1 MPRTLAVAGVIL
13 LLTAGLLLA
22 QRETKD
28 PEEAAVARVLQA
40 QVQAW
45 NAHNLEGFMAGYWK
59 SPELSF
65 FSGGSQTYGW
75 EQTLARYRDRY
86 QSAGAEMGT
95 LEFSGLNIQ
104 RLSADAAFVR
114 GQFHLKM
121 SSGKE
126 SSGIFTLIFRKF
138 PDGWRIIHDH
148 TSS

>member
-1 MPRTLAVAGVIL
+1 MRMR
-13 LLTAGLLLA
+13 LLTAGVVLLLICAVAPA
-22 QRETKD
+22 QREID
-28 PEEAAVARVLQA
+28 NPESVAIARVLES

-65 FSGGSQTYGW
+65 FSGATQTYGW
-75 EQTLARYRDRY
+75 EQTLARYKTRY

-95 LEFSGLNIQ
+95 LDFSAINVQ
-104 RLSADAAFVR
+104 RLSPDAAFVR

-138 PDGWRIIHDH
+138 PEGWRIIHDH